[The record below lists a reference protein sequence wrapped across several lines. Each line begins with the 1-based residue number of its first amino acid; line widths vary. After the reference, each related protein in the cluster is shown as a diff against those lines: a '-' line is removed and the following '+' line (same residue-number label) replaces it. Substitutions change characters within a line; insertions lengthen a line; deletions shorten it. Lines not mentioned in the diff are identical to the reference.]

1 MQSTEVPNSPHGR
14 SRPKI
19 KTNVVSLVILVGIQ
33 KQFIHTVPAC
43 LSPSSFSFGVVPRRA
58 LMTSGSMDSKTGA
71 LRSVR
76 GEDHMSTEAD
86 RHCEANRDKMG
97 KAMNGFILIV
107 KSDKD

>member
-1 MQSTEVPNSPHGR
+1 
-14 SRPKI
+14 
-19 KTNVVSLVILVGIQ
+19 
-33 KQFIHTVPAC
+33 
-43 LSPSSFSFGVVPRRA
+43 
-58 LMTSGSMDSKTGA
+58 MDSKTGA